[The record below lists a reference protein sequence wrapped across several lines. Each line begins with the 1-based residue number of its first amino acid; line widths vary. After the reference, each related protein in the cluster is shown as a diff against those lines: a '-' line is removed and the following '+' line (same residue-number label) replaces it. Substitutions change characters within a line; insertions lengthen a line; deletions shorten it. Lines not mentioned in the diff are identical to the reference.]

1 MAKLHFTDIVAMA
14 KSGWTPDA
22 VNSMLDRFEAINAK
36 DEADE
41 SDPED
46 ENKPDKSNK
55 NSSADD
61 HEEADD
67 NSNDSSNE
75 DEKDKEIASLKAQV
89 EQLQKDNSHQNND
102 SGEKKTLDDL
112 VDDIFREF
120 YD

>member
-22 VNSMLDRFEAINAK
+22 VNSMLDRFEEINSK
-36 DEADE
+36 DE
-41 SDPED
+41 S
-46 ENKPDKSNK
+46 
-55 NSSADD
+55 DD
-61 HEEADD
+61 HEEESHEGEENSPGDESDSPDD
-67 NSNDSSNE
+67 ESDQ
-75 DEKDKEIASLKAQV
+75 DEKDKEIAALKAQV